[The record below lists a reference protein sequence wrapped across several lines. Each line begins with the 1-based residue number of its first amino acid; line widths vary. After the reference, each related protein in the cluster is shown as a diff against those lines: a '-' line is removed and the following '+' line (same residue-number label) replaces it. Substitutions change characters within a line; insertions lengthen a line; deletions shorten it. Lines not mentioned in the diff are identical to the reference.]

1 LEEGAEEFFLKPV
14 QQADVNKLKPHLMKS
29 KSKEENEESLKNKR
43 KDMEEIYSPNKTRL
57 RCSS

>member
-29 KSKEENEESLKNKR
+29 RSKEDQDQSLNNKR
-43 KDMEEIYSPNKTRL
+43 KDMEEVYSPNKTRL